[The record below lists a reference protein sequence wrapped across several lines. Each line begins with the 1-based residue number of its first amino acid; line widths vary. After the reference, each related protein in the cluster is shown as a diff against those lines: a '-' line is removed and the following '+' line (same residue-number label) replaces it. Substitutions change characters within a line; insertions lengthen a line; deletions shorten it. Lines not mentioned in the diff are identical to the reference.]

1 MRKIFLTSYFKEVS
15 HKLPEFLNENLDG
28 KTITFISTASLVED
42 ITFYVQ
48 EAKDELEKLGLKV
61 DELDISTLSTEE
73 IYKKLE
79 RNDYIYISGGNT
91 FFLLQELKRTK
102 TDKIIKALIEDGKP
116 YIGESAGSIVLSKN
130 IEYIKDMDD
139 YKKSFLKDFSAL
151 GIIDFYPLPHFGN
164 FPFEALTKNIVNS
177 YEDKLNLLAF
187 NNSEI
192 IIIDDLEN
200 KLIKI

>member
-102 TDKIIKALIEDGKP
+102 TDKIIQALIEDGKP

-164 FPFEALTKNIVNS
+164 FPFEELTKNIVNS